1 MAAREWIIGN
11 FATARETKVA
21 KDVAVGTVD
30 TEVLRAM
37 NPVSVFTMRQEW
49 CPYKVAL
56 PSYMTGGNTLPLII
70 MSRGSLISSGVG
82 GAVADG
88 SS

>member
-1 MAAREWIIGN
+1 MTAREWIIRD

-30 TEVLRAM
+30 SEVLRAT
-37 NPVSVFTMRQEW
+37 NSVSVFTMRQEW
-49 CPYKVAL
+49 CPYNVAL
-56 PSYMTGGNTLPLII
+56 PSYMTGGNTLPLIM
-70 MSRGSLISSGVG
+70 MSRGSFISSGVG